1 MSKSLNFQQLAAFRA
16 VMQTGTTTTAAQML
30 NTTQPSISRRLQE
43 LQASTQLKL
52 FELHGGRL
60 RPTSEG
66 RMLHKTIERYFSGL
80 ERIETVV
87 DSMRKAGV
95 GTLRIGCTPT
105 LGIGLLPQVISTL
118 LKKFPKTHIDL
129 ETAGT
134 PQLSNFLQQDL
145 VDIVL
150 TTGRIE
156 DSDLHT
162 EVLTS
167 TSAVCVLP
175 LDHRLKQADR
185 INLETIKSQ
194 KIISLSDSD
203 ELTQQIKHFLDT
215 HHISHDFII
224 ETPSSITVCALV
236 AAGTGIG
243 IVNPYVATTFEGRL
257 LIKPFHP
264 QIATPVQLALPT
276 HTAPSLLTT
285 HFIDILRAHI
295 QQLKFE

>member
-1 MSKSLNFQQLAAFRA
+1 MSKSLNFQQLSAFRA
-16 VMQTGTTTTAAQML
+16 VMQTGTTTAAAQML

-52 FELHGGRL
+52 FELLGGRL

-66 RMLHKTIERYFSGL
+66 RLLHKTIERYFSGL
-80 ERIETVV
+80 EGIETVV

-105 LGIGLLPQVISTL
+105 LGIGLIPPPISEL
-118 LKKFPKTHIDL
+118 LKKFPKTHISL
-129 ETAGT
+129 ETGGT
-134 PQLSNFLQQDL
+134 PQLSNLLHQDML
-145 VDIVL
+145 DIVL

-156 DSDLHT
+156 DNDLHT

-167 TSAVCVLP
+167 SSAVCVLP
-175 LDHRLKQADR
+175 LDHRLQQADK

-194 KIISLSDSD
+194 KIISLSDTD
-203 ELTQQIKHFLDT
+203 ELTQQIKQFLES
-215 HHISHDFII
+215 HQISHDFII

-243 IVNPYVATTFEGRL
+243 IVNPYVASTFDGKL

-264 QIATPVQLALPT
+264 QIATPVQLVMPT
-276 HTAPSLLTT
+276 HTAPSLLSN
-285 HFIDILRAHI
+285 HFIDILRSHI
-295 QQLKFE
+295 RQLKFG